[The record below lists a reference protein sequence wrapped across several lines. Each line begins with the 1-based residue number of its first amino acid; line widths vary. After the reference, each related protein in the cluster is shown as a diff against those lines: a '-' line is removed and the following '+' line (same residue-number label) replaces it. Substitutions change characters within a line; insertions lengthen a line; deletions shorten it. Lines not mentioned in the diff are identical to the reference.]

1 MPNETH
7 DRGKTKKHH
16 LDNVE
21 KTLQKSNVDCV
32 SYVYKNM
39 NDQTTS
45 KNVASSIKLGG
56 GEGRVDA
63 VRKMLLF
70 EKRPKKNVTIGA
82 SRTSAATGG
91 DGPCAKDDE
100 TVHSLILST
109 FINTK
114 LRQTHNHAG
123 EAVNRP
129 KKVKLAKQP
138 PGGNNKKGE
147 YAKRGERLHAIR
159 SEVTP
164 ASTHQTADAYRQNLT
179 AEVTKVICTH
189 KDVQITE
196 TDEELKNLKN
206 DGTFLYEQ
214 VISEREKKK
223 KVNSTQTSPLY
234 QEDEI
239 KCFAKYMA
247 KQIVNEATI
256 QLTYEENVKAM
267 EDKKK
272 AVQLNHRRNLQTYS
286 HLTDFQRDNLG
297 VLADGAELSSRLFT
311 LGKINTF
318 GLSGS
323 LIKSLVRKN
332 VEAAKEQVRCLH
344 ILGKINTFGLSGS
357 LIKSLVRKNVEAA
370 KEQNKRDQI
379 EWNNDVIKNL
389 LKNTIAFVATEKIVS
404 FIAEELIEDCVL
416 NFCRLDKRDVDILRA
431 NLEENKISLYE
442 RRRMEGGHFNFVLS
456 NGNLHV
462 NIPLRVGKHTSLE
475 DLLRRIKNHIKKEMN
490 FLRKEYKLDC
500 LCIRD
505 GTRSIA
511 SIHELLSSESCHF
524 TICLNRKEGEV
535 LPTR

>member
-297 VLADGAELSSRLFT
+297 VLADGAELS
-311 LGKINTF
+311 
-318 GLSGS
+318 
-323 LIKSLVRKN
+323 
-332 VEAAKEQVRCLH
+332 RCLH